1 MMGRQRTPA
10 ERAALAARIV
20 ALATDPEL
28 THAIIAQRCGCGKG
42 LVAEVLREAKSSS
55 PRPTRALASLHR
67 QLKRLA
73 RAGRLKA

>member
-28 THAIIAQRCGCGKG
+28 THAIIAQRRGCGKG
-42 LVAEVLREAKSSS
+42 LVREVLREA
-55 PRPTRALASLHR
+55 RE
-67 QLKRLA
+67 A
-73 RAGRLKA
+73 RVS